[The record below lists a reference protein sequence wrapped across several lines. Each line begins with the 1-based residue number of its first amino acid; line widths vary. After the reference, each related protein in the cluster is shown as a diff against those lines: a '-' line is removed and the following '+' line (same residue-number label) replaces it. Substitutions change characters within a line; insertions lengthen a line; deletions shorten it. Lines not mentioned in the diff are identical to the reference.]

1 MLFFQLLYAKLCIC
15 GLRYTHLDIRRPI
28 MLKRKFMD
36 ILTEWKKNKKKECL
50 LVKGARQV
58 GKTFIIREFAK
69 QNYENIVELNFFAEP
84 KYKEVFNGS
93 LKMDE
98 IIKKITSLNES
109 AIFEEGKTLLFL
121 DEVQECGDARTALKF
136 IAEDDRFDCI
146 ASGSMLG
153 IAYKTTRS
161 IPVGYER
168 QVEMFSLD
176 FEEFLWALGYRD
188 ETIGYMKEYYEKK
201 ERIPESSN
209 NAFMERL
216 REYAI
221 IGGMPSVINI
231 YNETKNF
238 GLVHKEQERIIA
250 SYKND
255 IARYLSDP
263 EKVKATSCYESIPK
277 QLAKENKKFQYSV
290 VEKGAR
296 ASKFENSLDWLK
308 DAGLIKFCYN
318 VQTPFFPLPAYQNR
332 DYFKV
337 YVTDIGILNA
347 MYGFDMKAQLF
358 YNTLKG
364 PAKGGIYENIVADI
378 LIKKEIPLYYYKPGE
393 TRQEIEFL
401 LTEKGEIVPLE
412 VKTGNG
418 RTPSLDEFTERYGPP
433 YALKLITGNLGAEGK
448 KVTMPL
454 YMAMFIQNP
463 IDAELARRD
472 PNVE

>member
-1 MLFFQLLYAKLCIC
+1 
-15 GLRYTHLDIRRPI
+15 

-36 ILTEWKKNKKKECL
+36 TLSQWKKAKKKECL

-69 QNYENIVELNFFAEP
+69 QNYENIVELNFFSEP
-84 KYKEVFNGS
+84 RYKEVFAGS

-98 IIKKITSLNES
+98 IIKRIT
-109 AIFEEGKTLLFL
+109 AIDGSVRFEEGKTLLFL
-121 DEVQECGDARTALKF
+121 DEIQECGDARTALKF

-153 IAYKTTRS
+153 VAYKTTRS

-176 FEEFLWALGYRD
+176 FEEFLWAMGYD
-188 ETIGYMKEYYEKK
+188 DTAVGYIKEYYDKK
-201 ERIPESSN
+201 ERIPASSN
-209 NAFMERL
+209 DVLMERL

-221 IGGMPSVINI
+221 VGGMPSVINI

-238 GLVHKEQERIIA
+238 GLVQEEQERIID

-255 IARYLSDP
+255 IARYLSEP
-263 EKVKATSCYESIPK
+263 EKVKATHCYESIPS
-277 QLAKENKKFQYSV
+277 QLAKENKKFQYSK

-296 ASKFENSLDWLK
+296 ASKYENSLDWLS
-308 DAGLIKFCYN
+308 DAGLIKFCYR
-318 VQTPFFPLPAYQNR
+318 VHTPIFPLPAYR
-332 DYFKV
+332 DAEHFKV
-337 YVTDIGILNA
+337 YATDVGILNA
-347 MYGFDMKAQLF
+347 MYGFEMKSQLF

-364 PAKGGIYENIVADI
+364 PAKGGVYENLIADF
-378 LIKKEIPLYYYKPGE
+378 LIKKKIPLYYYKPGE
-393 TRQEIEFL
+393 NRQEIEFL
-401 LTEKGEIVPLE
+401 LTEKGGIVPLE
-412 VKTGNG
+412 VKAGNG
-418 RTPSLDEFTERYGPP
+418 RTPSLDEFVERYDPQ
-433 YALKLITGNLGAEGK
+433 YALKLINGNLGVEGK

-463 IDAELARRD
+463 IDAERA
-472 PNVE
+472 